1 MSQKIKHSKIKNTG
15 LLFEILTRQVTADI
29 LDGRESK
36 SVNLLKKY
44 FNENTALGKEKAL
57 YDILMTNSYKD
68 EVRAEKLLE
77 VVVKSRQRI
86 SNQELKKEK
95 YNLIKE
101 ISDTFSAKD
110 FFNTRVSNYKTLA
123 SIYKFFL
130 VETTKIDFNP
140 KQVVDTRY
148 TILESITSKPI
159 KEKPSRISETL
170 RKEERDTQ
178 LLSYE
183 ILVDKF
189 NEKYSNLSESQKSL
203 LKEYINNVSNSN
215 SFGKFI
221 NEEIIKVV
229 SELKPLLKKVNDK
242 VVKIKLSEAINQAK
256 NFTTK
261 SVVRDNQ
268 VITLMRYYELIK
280 ELKDV
285 TKIKTT

>member
-1 MSQKIKHSKIKNTG
+1 MYQKIKHSKIKNTG

-44 FNENTALGKEKAL
+44 FNENTALGKEKEL

-221 NEEIIKVV
+221 NEEITKVV
-229 SELKPLLKKVNDK
+229 NELKPLLKKVNDK

-261 SVVRDNQ
+261 SIVRDNQ
-268 VITLMRYYELIK
+268 VVTLMRYYELIK

>member
-36 SVNLLKKY
+36 SINLLKKY
-44 FNENTALGKEKAL
+44 FNENTALGKEKGL
-57 YDILMTNSYKD
+57 YDILLTNSYKD
-68 EVRAEKLLE
+68 EKRAEKLLE
-77 VVVKSRQRI
+77 VVVKSRQRL

-159 KEKPSRISETL
+159 TEKRNRLSETL

-189 NEKYSNLSESQKSL
+189 NNKYSNLSESQKSL

-221 NEEIIKVV
+221 NEEITKVV
-229 SELKPLLKKVNDK
+229 NELKPLLKKVNDK

-261 SVVRDNQ
+261 SIVRDNQ

-280 ELKDV
+280 ELRDV

>member
-36 SVNLLKKY
+36 SINLLKKY
-44 FNENTALGKEKAL
+44 FNENTALGKEKGL
-57 YDILMTNSYKD
+57 YDILLTNSYKD
-68 EVRAEKLLE
+68 EKRAEKLLE
-77 VVVKSRQRI
+77 VVVKSRQRL

-159 KEKPSRISETL
+159 TEKRNRLSETL

-189 NEKYSNLSESQKSL
+189 NNKYSNLSESQKSL

-221 NEEIIKVV
+221 NEEITKVV
-229 SELKPLLKKVNDK
+229 NELKPLLKKVNDK
-242 VVKIKLSEAINQAK
+242 VVKIKLSEAINQAS

>member
-1 MSQKIKHSKIKNTG
+1 M
-15 LLFEILTRQVTADI
+15 
-29 LDGRESK
+29 
-36 SVNLLKKY
+36 
-44 FNENTALGKEKAL
+44 
-57 YDILMTNSYKD
+57 
-68 EVRAEKLLE
+68 
-77 VVVKSRQRI
+77 
-86 SNQELKKEK
+86 
-95 YNLIKE
+95 
-101 ISDTFSAKD
+101 
-110 FFNTRVSNYKTLA
+110 
-123 SIYKFFL
+123 
-130 VETTKIDFNP
+130 
-140 KQVVDTRY
+140 
-148 TILESITSKPI
+148 
-159 KEKPSRISETL
+159 

-261 SVVRDNQ
+261 SIVRDNQ
-268 VITLMRYYELIK
+268 VVTLMRYYELIK